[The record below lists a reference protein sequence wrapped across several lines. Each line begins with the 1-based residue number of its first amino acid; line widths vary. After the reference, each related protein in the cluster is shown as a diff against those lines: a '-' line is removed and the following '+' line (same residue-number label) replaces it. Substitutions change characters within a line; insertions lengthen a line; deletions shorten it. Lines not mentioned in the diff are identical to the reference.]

1 MGRTVAEV
9 IRETTR
15 DHLTRNHGLF
25 LAQCVT
31 AVGWIGGT
39 VPEMSEAEGIV
50 ELSLADMTNAG
61 IVVGAALAGRRPI
74 YTVRYQGFM
83 WYNAAPIVN
92 YAAKSK
98 SVWGVP
104 CPLFLRAIAMEG
116 NGIGPVASASQHG
129 LIMRM
134 PGIPICAP
142 MSPNE
147 WAAAWEWFMRHDD
160 PLYVSEHRRSFGIDY
175 EFENNLERGADIT
188 LFPISAARL
197 NAMDAAKA
205 LRQEGIICNVVHL
218 VWLKPFT
225 VTDDMLHSLSQTK
238 LGLVIDSDFEIGGP
252 SRSIAYDLM
261 HSAGVPVFALGLEDR
276 TAGVAES
283 LDNPTPTAERIVRV
297 VRELVRSAIRSHAGA
312 TLERGGVSRPL
323 NARIG
328 MVSEDSL

>member
-9 IRETTR
+9 IRDTTR
-15 DHLTRNHGLF
+15 DHLTNHRGLF
-25 LAQCVT
+25 LGQCVT

-39 VPEMSEAEGIV
+39 VPAMSEAEGIV
-50 ELSLADMTNAG
+50 ELSLADVTNAG
-61 IVVGAALAGRRPI
+61 IAVGAALAGRRPI

-98 SVWGVP
+98 DVWGVP
-104 CPLFLRAIAMEG
+104 CPVFLRAIAMEG

-134 PGIPICAP
+134 PGMPVCAP
-142 MSPNE
+142 MSPGE
-147 WAAAWEWFMRHDD
+147 WTEAWNWFMRHDD
-160 PLYVSEHRRSFGIDY
+160 PLYVSEHRRSFAIDY
-175 EFENNLERGADIT
+175 EIHNSIEPEADIT

-197 NAMDAAKA
+197 NAIEAARA
-205 LRQEGIICNVVHL
+205 LRKEGIVCNIQHL

-225 VTDDMLHSLSQTK
+225 VTDDMRHALSQTK

-261 HSAGVPVFALGLEDR
+261 HQCGAPVFALGLEDR
-276 TAGVAES
+276 SAGVADA
-283 LDNPTPTAERIVRV
+283 LDNPTPTPERIVRV
-297 VRELVRSAIRSHAGA
+297 VRELVRSGRTVPAGA
-312 TLERGGVSRPL
+312 TIE
-323 NARIG
+323 
-328 MVSEDSL
+328 

>member
-15 DHLTRNHGLF
+15 EHLARNRGLF
-25 LAQCVT
+25 FGQCVS

-39 VPEMSEAEGIV
+39 VPQMSEAEGIV
-50 ELSLADMTNAG
+50 ELSLADVTNAG
-61 IVVGAALAGRRPI
+61 IVVGAALVGRRPI

-83 WYNAAPIVN
+83 WYNAASIVN

-98 SVWGVP
+98 EIWGVP
-104 CPLFLRAIAMEG
+104 CPIFLRAIAMEG

-134 PGIPICAP
+134 PGMPICAP

-147 WAAAWEWFMRHDD
+147 WTAAWKWFMRHDD
-160 PLYVSEHRRSFGIDY
+160 PLYVSEHRKSFAIDY
-175 EFENNLERGADIT
+175 EFENSMESGADIT

-197 NAMDAAKA
+197 NAIEAAKA
-205 LRQEGIICNVVHL
+205 LRQEGIKCNIVHL

-225 VTDDMLHSLSQTK
+225 VTDEALQNLSKTK

-261 HSAGVPVFALGLEDR
+261 HKSGAPVFALGLEDR
-276 TAGVAES
+276 TAGVTES
-283 LDNPTPTAERIVRV
+283 LDNPTPTPEKICRV
-297 VRELVRSAIRSHAGA
+297 VRDLVRSASRSGA
-312 TLERGGVSRPL
+312 CIEP
-323 NARIG
+323 
-328 MVSEDSL
+328 

>member
-1 MGRTVAEV
+1 MGRTVADV
-9 IRETTR
+9 IKDTTR
-15 DHLTRNHGLF
+15 EHLTKNRGLF
-25 LAQCVT
+25 FGQCVT

-39 VPEMSEAEGIV
+39 VPEMSEAEGLV
-50 ELSLADMTNAG
+50 ELSLADVANAG

-98 SVWGVP
+98 SVWGVA

-134 PGIPICAP
+134 PGMPICAP

-147 WAAAWEWFMRHDD
+147 WAEAWKWFMLHDD
-160 PLYVSEHRRSFGIDY
+160 PLYVSEHRRSFKIDY
-175 EFENNLERGADIT
+175 EFENDVEREADIT

-197 NAMDAAKA
+197 NAIEAAEA
-205 LRQEGIICNVVHL
+205 LRHEGIACNIVHL

-225 VTDDMLHSLSQTK
+225 VTDGMLKSLSRTK

-261 HSAGVPVFALGLEDR
+261 HKSGAAVFALGLEDR
-276 TAGVAES
+276 TAGVAPS
-283 LDNPTPTAERIVRV
+283 LDNPTPTAEKIAHT
-297 VRELVRSAIRSHAGA
+297 VRELVRNRRVID
-312 TLERGGVSRPL
+312 RPFQEEICDPY
-323 NARIG
+323 R
-328 MVSEDSL
+328 

>member
-15 DHLTRNHGLF
+15 EHLTENRGLF
-25 LAQCVT
+25 FGQCIT

-39 VPEMSEAEGIV
+39 VPEMSEAEGLV
-50 ELSLADMTNAG
+50 ELSLADVTNAG

-83 WYNAAPIVN
+83 WYNASPIVN

-147 WAAAWEWFMRHDD
+147 WAEAWNWFMLHDD
-160 PLYVSEHRRSFGIDY
+160 PLYVSEHRRSFTIDY
-175 EFENNLERGADIT
+175 EFENSVDSKADIT

-197 NAMDAAKA
+197 NAIEAAKA
-205 LRQEGIICNVVHL
+205 LRLEGITCNIVHL

-225 VTDDMLHSLSQTK
+225 VSDDMLQSLRKTQ

-252 SRSIAYDLM
+252 SRSIAYELM
-261 HSAGVPVFALGLEDR
+261 HQSGTPVFALGLEDR
-276 TAGVAES
+276 TAGVAAS
-283 LDNPTPTAERIVRV
+283 LDNPTPTPEKIARV
-297 VRELVRSAIRSHAGA
+297 VRDLVR
-312 TLERGGVSRPL
+312 
-323 NARIG
+323 NANQASG
-328 MVSEDSL
+328 CVKL

>member
-15 DHLTRNHGLF
+15 RHLKEQGGLF
-25 LAQCVT
+25 FAQCVT

-50 ELSLADMTNAG
+50 ELSLADVTNAG

-83 WYNAAPIVN
+83 WYNAAPIIN

-98 SVWGVP
+98 DVWGVP

-116 NGIGPVASASQHG
+116 NGIGPVASACQHG
-129 LIMRM
+129 MIMRM
-134 PGIPICAP
+134 PGMPICAP

-147 WAAAWEWFMRHDD
+147 WLDAWDWFMRHDD
-160 PLYVSEHRRSFGIDY
+160 PLYVSEHRRSFSIDC
-175 EFENNLERGADIT
+175 EFEDVSRPDADIT

-197 NAMDAAKA
+197 NTIEAAKI
-205 LRQEGIICNVVHL
+205 LQRDGIVCNIRHL

-225 VTDDMLHSLSQTK
+225 PTEGMVRDLRQTK
-238 LGLVIDSDFEIGGP
+238 LGLVIDADFEIGGP
-252 SRSIAYDLM
+252 SRSIAYELM
-261 HSAGVPVFALGLEDR
+261 HRTNVPVFALGLEDR
-276 TAGVAES
+276 TAGVAPA
-283 LDNPTPTAERIVRV
+283 LDNPTPSPERIAQTVKEHVR
-297 VRELVRSAIRSHAGA
+297 RRTHASADIETTVLR
-312 TLERGGVSRPL
+312 
-323 NARIG
+323 
-328 MVSEDSL
+328 

>member
-15 DHLTRNHGLF
+15 DHLTNHRGLF
-25 LAQCVT
+25 LGQCVT

-39 VPEMSEAEGIV
+39 VPAMSEAEGIV
-50 ELSLADMTNAG
+50 ELSLADVTNAG
-61 IVVGAALAGRRPI
+61 IAVGAALAGRRPI

-98 SVWGVP
+98 DVWGVP
-104 CPLFLRAIAMEG
+104 CPVFLRAIAMEG

-134 PGIPICAP
+134 PGMPVCAP
-142 MSPNE
+142 MSPGE
-147 WAAAWEWFMRHDD
+147 WTEAWNWFMRHDD
-160 PLYVSEHRRSFGIDY
+160 PLYVSEHRRSFAIDY
-175 EFENNLERGADIT
+175 EFHNSIEPEADIT

-197 NAMDAAKA
+197 NAVEAAHA
-205 LRQEGIICNVVHL
+205 LRKEGILCNIQHL

-225 VTDDMLHSLSQTK
+225 VTDDMRHALSQTK

-261 HSAGVPVFALGLEDR
+261 HQCGAPVFALGLEDR
-276 TAGVAES
+276 SAGVADA
-283 LDNPTPTAERIVRV
+283 LDNPTPTPERIVHV
-297 VRELVRSAIRSHAGA
+297 VRELVRSGRTVPAGA
-312 TLERGGVSRPL
+312 TIE
-323 NARIG
+323 
-328 MVSEDSL
+328 

>member
-15 DHLTRNHGLF
+15 EHLTSRRGLF
-25 LAQCVT
+25 FAQCVS

-39 VPEMSEAEGIV
+39 VPQLSEAEGIV
-50 ELSLADMTNAG
+50 ELSLADVTNAG

-134 PGIPICAP
+134 PGMPICAP

-147 WAAAWEWFMRHDD
+147 WTEAWDWFMRHDD
-160 PLYVSEHRRSFGIDY
+160 PLYVSEHRRSFAIDY
-175 EFENNLERGADIT
+175 EFENRLDSDADIT

-197 NAMDAAKA
+197 NAIDAAA
-205 LRQEGIICNVVHL
+205 ILRQEGIRCNIVHL

-225 VTDDMLHSLSQTK
+225 VSDEMVRSVRHTQV
-238 LGLVIDSDFEIGGP
+238 GLVIDSDFEIGGP

-261 HSAGVPVFALGLEDR
+261 HASGTPVFALGLEDR
-276 TAGVAES
+276 TAGVAAS
-283 LDNPTPTAERIVRV
+283 LDNPTPTPETIVRA
-297 VRELVRSAIRSHAGA
+297 VRKLVRNAK
-312 TLERGGVSRPL
+312 RP
-323 NARIG
+323 ARC
-328 MVSEDSL
+328 VTRES

>member
-15 DHLTRNHGLF
+15 DHLTSRRGLF
-25 LAQCVT
+25 FAQCVS

-39 VPEMSEAEGIV
+39 VPEMSEAEGII
-50 ELSLADMTNAG
+50 ELSLADVTNAG
-61 IVVGAALAGRRPI
+61 VVVGAALAGRRPI

-83 WYNAAPIVN
+83 WYNSAPIVN

-98 SVWGVP
+98 DVWGVP

-134 PGIPICAP
+134 PGMPICAP

-147 WAAAWEWFMRHDD
+147 WREAWNWFMRHDD
-160 PLYVSEHRRSFGIDY
+160 PLYVSEHRRSFAIDY
-175 EFENNLERGADIT
+175 EFKNSIEPEADIT

-197 NAMDAAKA
+197 NAIEAAQT
-205 LRQEGIICNVVHL
+205 LRQEGITCNIVHL

-225 VTDDMLHSLSQTK
+225 VTDDMVGSLHRTQ
-238 LGLVIDSDFEIGGP
+238 LGLVIDSDFEVGGP

-261 HSAGVPVFALGLEDR
+261 HHSGVPVFALGLEDR
-276 TAGVAES
+276 TAGVAAS
-283 LDNPTPTAERIVRV
+283 LDNPTPTPETIVRV
-297 VRELVRSAIRSHAGA
+297 VRDRVRNASRSRACVK
-312 TLERGGVSRPL
+312 L
-323 NARIG
+323 
-328 MVSEDSL
+328 

>member
-1 MGRTVAEV
+1 MTSHR
-9 IRETTR
+9 
-15 DHLTRNHGLF
+15 GLF
-25 LAQCVT
+25 FAQCVT

-39 VPEMSEAEGIV
+39 VPEMSEDEGIV
-50 ELSLADMTNAG
+50 ELSLADVTNAG
-61 IVVGAALAGRRPI
+61 VVVGAALAGRRPI

-134 PGIPICAP
+134 PGMPICAP

-147 WAAAWEWFMRHDD
+147 WTEAWNWFMRHDD
-160 PLYVSEHRRSFGIDY
+160 PLYVSEHRRSFAIDY
-175 EFENNLERGADIT
+175 EFENSIESEADIT

-197 NAMDAAKA
+197 NVIEAAKT
-205 LRQEGIICNVVHL
+205 LRQEGIICNIQHL

-225 VTDDMLHSLSQTK
+225 VTDGMRHSLSQTK
-238 LGLVIDSDFEIGGP
+238 LGLVIDSDFEIAGP

-261 HSAGVPVFALGLEDR
+261 HQSGAPVFALGLEDR
-276 TAGVAES
+276 TAGVAAS
-283 LDNPTPTAERIVRV
+283 LDNPTPTPERIVRV
-297 VRELVRSAIRSHAGA
+297 VREVVRRRQK
-312 TLERGGVSRPL
+312 LPVGVT
-323 NARIG
+323 
-328 MVSEDSL
+328 VE